1 MLEKMLPG
9 YYAERIANVEK
20 SEMIEV
26 VQYQTIPK
34 TLSDKNIVEAEKNL
48 AELEIK
54 DILAKKYSDI
64 ALRIQEKSLSINETR
79 LTHREK
85 STDNSQKFKHR
96 MLKHQKHEMLAN
108 MDDYSLQAQ
117 TKAYCDGFE
126 MVAKN
131 IVL

>member
-1 MLEKMLPG
+1 
-9 YYAERIANVEK
+9 
-20 SEMIEV
+20 MIEV
-26 VQYQTIPK
+26 AQYQAIPK

-48 AELEIK
+48 AELELR

-64 ALRIQEKSLSINETR
+64 ALRIQEKSLSINDTR

-108 MDDYSLQAQ
+108 MDDYSLQSQ
-117 TKAYCDGFE
+117 TKAFCDGFE